1 MAEIVLA
8 MAVPHSGM
16 LGKPPETWLEDGE
29 RDRKNPELWY
39 RNKTWTYPELEAER
53 RGENFE
59 RFLALEER
67 QARSA
72 RCTKA
77 IAEMAR
83 VYKEKKVDVAVIIGK
98 DQKEIFVQM
107 TPSFAIYTGEDIYNG
122 PPQRSVYAPDAS
134 VTHKAH
140 PALAHHLIDRLEGDG
155 FDLVDL
161 MEWPTNVWMRAAPG
175 PIVPH
180 AFGFI
185 YHQIMGD
192 NPPPHVPILVN
203 TFYPPTQPSMKRSIK
218 FGQSLFDAI
227 KAWKSDARVALIA
240 SGGLSHFVCD
250 ETLDARVLGYMENF
264 DLDGL
269 ASVDDR
275 SYQSGTSEV
284 KLYTSV
290 LVSMAALG
298 AKMNLVDYVPCYRTP
313 AGTGEGMG
321 FFYWAPN

>member
-16 LGKPPETWLEDGE
+16 LGKPAATWLEDGD

-53 RGENFE
+53 KGENFE
-59 RFLALEER
+59 RFLTLEER
-67 QARSA
+67 ETRSA

-77 IAEMAR
+77 LAEMAR
-83 VYKEKKVDVAVIIGK
+83 VYREKKIDVAIIIGK
-98 DQKEIFVQM
+98 DQKEIFVDM
-107 TPSFAIYTGEDIYNG
+107 TPSIAVYSGEDVFNG
-122 PPQRSVYAPDAS
+122 PPQRSVYAPDAA

-140 PALAHHLIDRLEGDG
+140 PQLAAHLIDRLEGDG
-155 FDLVDL
+155 FDLTDL
-161 MEWPTNVWMRAAPG
+161 ISWPTNTWMRTAPG
-175 PIVPH
+175 SKVVPH

-185 YHQIMGD
+185 YHQIMAD

-218 FGQSLFDAI
+218 FGQSLFDAV
-227 KAWKSDARVALIA
+227 KAWKVDARVALIA

-250 ETLDARVLGYMENF
+250 ETLDARILGYMESF

-321 FFYWAPN
+321 FFYWAP